1 MSVLIFYKC
10 LDLRRT
16 AYSRTGS

>member
-16 AYSRTGS
+16 AYSRTGP